1 MKLYNTLGRRLEEF
15 HPRDEG
21 RVAMYVCGPT
31 VQSAPHL
38 GHGRAAVVF
47 DVMRRYFEW
56 VGYEVEFVVNVTD
69 VEDKII
75 AAARERGIEPDQV
88 AAEAAEQFF
97 AGYAA
102 LGVQAASVTPYATA
116 HIPEMIVLIE
126 ELIATGH
133 AYAAEGDVYFAVRS
147 YSDYGKLS
155 GHDPDEL
162 VAGSRV
168 EPGEHKR
175 DPLDFALWKAAKPGE
190 PSWESPWGEGRPGWH
205 IECSAMAAKYLGASF
220 DIHGGGL
227 DLVFPHHENEIAQA
241 EAPQGVPFARYWVH
255 NGLVNLTGE
264 KMAKSTGQLI
274 GLLDAVDR
282 YPPTAIRL
290 WYLRKHYRSPLE
302 FSEEALED
310 AANTL
315 DRLWSFRR
323 RARDVF
329 GEADDDALGRFR
341 SAMEDDLNTAEALAV
356 LFETVA
362 EGNRRFDAGEDAAS
376 LVATYDE
383 MVAILGLEEPA
394 IHLGDIADELAGL
407 AGRSGLEAEGDAGDI
422 IEALIAAREQ
432 ARRDQDFETSDA
444 VRDGLAAL
452 GVVLEDTADGTRWH
466 RR

>member
-1 MKLYNTLGRRLEEF
+1 
-15 HPRDEG
+15 
-21 RVAMYVCGPT
+21 
-31 VQSAPHL
+31 
-38 GHGRAAVVF
+38 
-47 DVMRRYFEW
+47 MRRYFEW

-75 AAARERGIEPDQV
+75 AAARERGIEPEQV

-102 LGVQAASVTPYATA
+102 LGVRAGTVTPYATA

-329 GEADDDALGRFR
+329 GEADDDALSRFR
-341 SAMEDDLNTAEALAV
+341 SAMADDLNTAEALAV

-362 EGNRRFDAGEDAAS
+362 EGNRRFDAGEDAVS

-383 MVAILGLEEPA
+383 MVAVLGLEEPA
-394 IHLGDIADELAGL
+394 IQLGDLADELAGL
-407 AGRSGLEAEGDAGDI
+407 AGRAGLEAEGDAGDI
-422 IEALIAAREQ
+422 VEALIAKREQ

>member
-1 MKLYNTLGRRLEEF
+1 MGLRIGIVTIQGAVDKHRRALERLGAEVSPVLRKEDLERLDGLVLPGGESTTISMGLERHGLF
-15 HPRDEG
+15 EPIQAFAAGGG
-21 RVAMYVCGPT
+21 RV
-31 VQSAPHL
+31 L
-38 GHGRAAVVF
+38 GTCAGA
-47 DVMRRYFEW
+47 
-56 VGYEVEFVVNVTD
+56 
-69 VEDKII
+69 ILL
-75 AAARERGIEPDQV
+75 ARESRNHP
-88 AAEAAEQFF
+88 
-97 AGYAA
+97 
-102 LGVQAASVTPYATA
+102 
-116 HIPEMIVLIE
+116 
-126 ELIATGH
+126 
-133 AYAAEGDVYFAVRS
+133 VRT
-147 YSDYGKLS
+147 L
-155 GHDPDEL
+155 
-162 VAGSRV
+162 
-168 EPGEHKR
+168 
-175 DPLDFALWKAAKPGE
+175 
-190 PSWESPWGEGRPGWH
+190 
-205 IECSAMAAKYLGASF
+205 
-220 DIHGGGL
+220 
-227 DLVFPHHENEIAQA
+227 
-241 EAPQGVPFARYWVH
+241 
-255 NGLVNLTGE
+255 
-264 KMAKSTGQLI
+264 

>member
-75 AAARERGIEPDQV
+75 AAAQERGIEPEQV

-102 LGVQAASVTPYATA
+102 LGVRAGTVTPYATA

-329 GEADDDALGRFR
+329 GEADDDALSRFR
-341 SAMEDDLNTAEALAV
+341 SAMADDLNTAEALAV

-362 EGNRRFDAGEDAAS
+362 EGNRRFDAGEDAVS

-383 MVAILGLEEPA
+383 MVAVLGLEEPA
-394 IHLGDIADELAGL
+394 IQLGDLADELAGL
-407 AGRSGLEAEGDAGDI
+407 AGRAGLEAEGDAGDI
-422 IEALIAAREQ
+422 VEALIAKREQ